1 MGTHLK
7 EISWNDILQHSRGMV
22 RLDKEHRGIDANANS
37 YLIYQGNNSI
47 GLVTLGH
54 ISPVEFN
61 VSFGRTLTVW
71 NLYLNRDSETEANL
85 DNIFRTIETFAKENG
100 YESIFI
106 MADEGISTAGRK
118 ADFVIRDTSVS
129 DIKYLTKRIER

>member
-1 MGTHLK
+1 METHLK
-7 EISWNDILQHSRGMV
+7 EISWNDILQHSRGMA
-22 RLDKEHRGIDANANS
+22 RLDKENRGIDANANS
-37 YLIYQGNNSI
+37 YLIYENSKSI
-47 GLVTLGH
+47 GLVTLGQ
-54 ISPVEFN
+54 IAPVEFN

-85 DNIFRTIETFAKENG
+85 DNIFRAIETFAKENG

-106 MADEGISTAGRK
+106 MAGKDISTAGRK